1 MTSFL
6 SDYLMEFASP
16 REIKKEKT
24 LLEQTQKLDDGED
37 ILSAID
43 QIIEETNNGKNQT
56 KEILLYFTKLNN
68 SLKVKQKNNLREELK
83 NF

>member
-1 MTSFL
+1 
-6 SDYLMEFASP
+6 MEFASP